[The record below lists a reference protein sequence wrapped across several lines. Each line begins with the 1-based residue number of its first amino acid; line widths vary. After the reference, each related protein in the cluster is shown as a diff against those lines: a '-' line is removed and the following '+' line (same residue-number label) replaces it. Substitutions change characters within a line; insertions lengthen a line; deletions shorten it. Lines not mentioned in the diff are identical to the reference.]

1 MKLVPFNTRLKTA
14 RQMLKLTQAELAERA
29 QMRRHRLADLEQG
42 RRFPTPQEVAR
53 LTRAL
58 RLPPGALEATEPPSR
73 AVSQAHRLF
82 GSRLPDPKPERAR
95 PTWIRLLHASRCHR
109 QLYLWLTK
117 PVRQRT
123 DYPLVRRFLREAV
136 SDSRFEVLAWLHLLK
151 HNLKTEWLAP
161 LRCSFRTHPVFD
173 GRSSG
178 DLRWPALVGTDPF
191 PVVLF
196 PQLPLLVPG
205 GPRRLDLLIGVRL
218 SRKRTVWANGE
229 VDGPLHDAADDAE
242 RTVQIALPRL
252 EMGRQDILSPDF
264 VDRLWQRLSEL

>member
-1 MKLVPFNTRLKTA
+1 
-14 RQMLKLTQAELAERA
+14 MLKLTQEELAARA
-29 QMRRHRLADLEQG
+29 RMKRTRLADLELG
-42 RRFPTPQEVAR
+42 RRFPTPQEVTR
-53 LTRAL
+53 LARAL
-58 RLPPGALEATEPPSR
+58 RLPPGVLEATEPPSR

-109 QLYLWLTK
+109 ELYLWLTR

-136 SDSRFEVLAWLHLLK
+136 GDSRFEVLAWLHALK
-151 HNLKTEWLAP
+151 RGLKTEWLAP

-178 DLRWPALVGTDPF
+178 DLRWPALVGIDPF

-205 GPRRLDLLIGVRL
+205 GPRRLDLLIGARF
-218 SRKRTVWANGE
+218 SRKRTVWVNGE
-229 VDGPLHDAADDAE
+229 VDGPLHNAMDDAE
-242 RTVQIALPRL
+242 RTTQIALPRL
-252 EMGRQDILSPDF
+252 ELRRQDILSHDF
-264 VDRLWQRLSEL
+264 VDRLWQRLAEL